1 MMATSQASAAAASR
15 AVDKQLERYREMRD
29 FDVTAEPRGGSK
41 AKGREQSL
49 PFVVQK
55 HAATRLHYDFRLGWR
70 GVLKS
75 WAVAKGP
82 SFYPGDK
89 RLAVQVEDHPIEYG
103 GFEGTIPKGQYGGG
117 TVMVWDFGDWEPQGD
132 VDEGLKNGHLK
143 FDLRGTKL
151 KGRWALVRMHGH
163 GEREDKPNWL
173 LIKDRDEFAQT
184 ENEKPITEKAA
195 NSAITKRSIEQI
207 AEQDDHVWN
216 SSAPARDGSKSSG
229 IKAAKEKS
237 AAVNKGN
244 VRPKK
249 TIPTA
254 ATLEG
259 LLGDAPREAFP
270 RFIAPQ
276 LALQTDK
283 APASNNWVHELKLD
297 GYRLQI
303 HLRPPRGGKSSA
315 LQVTLFTRN
324 GLDWTGRMPE
334 IAQAAAKL
342 DVESAILD
350 GEVVALGENGATSFA
365 DLQAAFQDG
374 KRTFLTYYAFDL
386 LHVNGRNVRGLTLL
400 ERKDILK
407 RILEDAGDDEILRFS
422 EHLDASGEEIFGKA
436 CRLEAEGIVSK
447 TKHGKYHSGRSGAWL
462 KMKCIQEQE
471 FVVAGFTL
479 PSHGGQ
485 GVGALLLGYYE
496 GKKLRYA
503 GRSGTGFTQA
513 THHTLRARLDKLTQK
528 ETPFDQLP
536 KGVGRGVH
544 WVKPE
549 LVAQISFATWTKD
562 NLLRQAAFKGLRED
576 KSAKE
581 VVRESAAGSAS
592 HEGTRSAGK
601 GRRVSGGSSESKGGA
616 NVLNLSI
623 THPDKILDEESGMTK
638 QALAEYYLAVA
649 EVMLP
654 HVADRPLSIV
664 RCPEGSGKPCFYQ
677 KHVGRGLPKGVRS
690 ISIPNRKSGT
700 REEFLT
706 LNSAEGLV
714 AMAQMGVLEIHPWG
728 SRNGSLDKPDRIIFD
743 LDPDASI
750 KWETLA
756 ATAVE
761 LRGRLKKLGLL
772 SFLKSTGGKGLHV
785 VVPIEPKHD
794 WATIKQFAHDVV
806 LEMEAGKPDLYITK
820 MTKAARTNRIYL
832 DYLRNDWESTAVAPW
847 SPRARSGAPV
857 AMPLQWKELSSASA
871 PAYHVMDFPQW
882 KSRMRSDPWK
892 AMNSTNQKMPG

>member
-1 MMATSQASAAAASR
+1 MMARRQASAAVASR
-15 AVDKQLERYREMRD
+15 AVDEQLKRYREMRD
-29 FDVTAEPRGGSK
+29 FDVTAEPRGVGSM
-41 AKGREQSL
+41 AKGSERSL

-117 TVMVWDFGDWEPQGD
+117 TVMVWDFGEWKPLGD

-143 FDLRGTKL
+143 FELSGTKL

-163 GEREDKPNWL
+163 GEREEKPNWL
-173 LIKDRDEFAQT
+173 LIKDKDKFAQT
-184 ENEKPITEKAA
+184 ASEKPITEKAA

-207 AEQDDHVWN
+207 AEHDDHVWN
-216 SSAPARDGSKSSG
+216 SSGAARNGSKSNG
-229 IKAAKEKS
+229 TNAAKKKS
-237 AAVNKGN
+237 AAVSKGDEK
-244 VRPKK
+244 PKK
-249 TIPTA
+249 ASRTA
-254 ATLEG
+254 AMYEG
-259 LLGDAPREAFP
+259 LLRDAPREAFP
-270 RFIAPQ
+270 GFIAPQ
-276 LALQTDK
+276 LAQQAAK
-283 APASNNWVHELKLD
+283 APNGDDWVHELKLD

-303 HLRPPRGGKSSA
+303 HVRPPRGGNGSA
-315 LQVTLFTRN
+315 PQVTLFTRN
-324 GLDWTGRMPE
+324 GLDWTNRMPD

-374 KRTFLTYYAFDL
+374 KQTLLTYYAFDL

-400 ERKDILK
+400 ERKEILK
-407 RILEDAGDDEILRFS
+407 RIVEGAGEEDILRFS

-436 CRLEAEGIVSK
+436 CRLGAEGIVSK
-447 TKHGKYHSGRSGAWL
+447 TKHGKYQSGRSGAWL
-462 KMKCIQEQE
+462 KVKCIQEQE

-479 PSHGGQ
+479 PSHGGN

-513 THHTLRARLDKLTQK
+513 THRSLRTRLDKLAQK
-528 ETPFDQLP
+528 ESAFDDLP
-536 KGVGRGVH
+536 HGVGRGVH

-581 VVRESAAGSAS
+581 VVRESVVRYESQRSEATAVCQ
-592 HEGTRSAGK
+592 SAG
-601 GRRVSGGSSESKGGA
+601 GTAGGPKRGTK
-616 NVLNLSI
+616 VLDISI
-623 THPDKILDEESGMTK
+623 THPEKVLDEESGMTK
-638 QALAEYYLAVA
+638 QALAEYYLAVS

-654 HVADRPLSIV
+654 HLADRPLSIV

-677 KHVGRGLPKGVRS
+677 KHVGRGLPEGVSS
-690 ISIPNRKSGT
+690 ISIPNRKTGAN
-700 REEFLT
+700 EEFLT
-706 LNSAEGLV
+706 LNTADGLV

-728 SRNGSLDKPDRIIFD
+728 SRNGALDKPDRIIFD
-743 LDPDASI
+743 MDPDVAI

-785 VVPIEPKHD
+785 VVPIEPEHD
-794 WATIKQFAHDVV
+794 WATIKQFAHHVV
-806 LEMEAGKPDLYITK
+806 LEMEAAKSDLYITK
-820 MTKAARTNRIYL
+820 MTKAARANRIYL

-871 PAYHVMDFPQW
+871 PAFHVTDFPQW

-892 AMNSTNQKMPG
+892 AMTSTKQKLPG